1 MRPGERRWT
10 ETEKVEVLRLRAAGL
25 SWPEIHKRLGLPV
38 SLHALRDAGYR
49 WGVAKRPRYNPRN
62 RRTAP

>member
-1 MRPGERRWT
+1 MRPGEHRWT
-10 ETEKVEVLRLRAAGL
+10 ETEKAEVLRLRAAGL

-49 WGVAKRPRYNPRN
+49 WGVVKQPRYNPRSQ
-62 RRTAP
+62 TAP